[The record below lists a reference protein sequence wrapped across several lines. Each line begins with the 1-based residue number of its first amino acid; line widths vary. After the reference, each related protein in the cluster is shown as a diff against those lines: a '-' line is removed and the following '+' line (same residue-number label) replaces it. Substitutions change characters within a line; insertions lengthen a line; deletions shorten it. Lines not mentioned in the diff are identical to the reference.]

1 MGLAMLNNIISV
13 VSVIFALMSVI
24 ITYYIYHAS
33 RIDTSYLDID
43 KQYSDLLELGL
54 NEPDLRD
61 YTKTSM
67 FYKLNPEDNFKR
79 KYHIYAY
86 MCWNLIET
94 IFDRQRDK
102 KGRFKL
108 SETWLPVMF
117 EENRLHYTWFKH
129 NSRLFKS
136 DFQKFVTSELND
148 IEILEG
154 SINELKDVYARFQND
169 FPADERKDYAHL
181 EKLMTKRKYR
191 LLLARHKVFNEIIGY
206 AFVYQID
213 NQKVLWLDYMAID
226 VKFQNA
232 GYGTLLFNKIAE
244 SKEEGIVGM
253 FLEVEIP
260 NEEDGEYQDQ
270 IRRIRFYERLGAKRL
285 EFRYELPTNN
295 GGFPM
300 HLYFSPSSNVRVLP
314 KEQIKE
320 TIASAFEYI
329 HSDVSQRDEILKTF
343 VSEVSDAYFN

>member
-1 MGLAMLNNIISV
+1 MISNIISIA
-13 VSVIFALMSVI
+13 SVIFALMSVVI
-24 ITYYIYHAS
+24 SYYIYKAS
-33 RIDTSYLDID
+33 RVDTSYLDID
-43 KQYSDLLELGL
+43 KQYSDLLKLGL
-54 NEPDLRD
+54 NEPDFRD
-61 YTKTSM
+61 YIKTSM
-67 FYKLNPEDNFKR
+67 FYKLDSEDTFKK

-94 IFDRQRDK
+94 IYDRQKDK

-129 NSRLFKS
+129 NLRLFKS
-136 DFQKFVTSELND
+136 DFQRFVTSELND

-154 SINELKDVYARFQND
+154 NINNLKDVYARFKKD
-169 FPADERKDYAHL
+169 FASDERKDYAHL
-181 EKLMTKRKYR
+181 EMLMVKKKYKLI
-191 LLLARHKVFNEIIGY
+191 LAKHKVFNEIIGY
-206 AFVYQID
+206 AFIYEID

-226 VKFQNA
+226 LKFQNA

-244 SKEEGIVGM
+244 SKQEGILGI
-253 FLEVEIP
+253 FLEVEMPTDKDENIK
-260 NEEDGEYQDQ
+260 EEQM
-270 IRRIRFYERLGAKRL
+270 RRIKFYERLGANRL
-285 EFRYELPTNN
+285 KFEYQLPTNN

-300 HLYFSPSSNVRVLP
+300 YFYFRPSPNVRILP

-329 HSDVSQRDEILKTF
+329 HSDVNQRDTILKTF
-343 VSEVSDAYFN
+343 LSTVSDEYFN